1 MNLQDYRSSVRAQLA
16 AEVSEEVAN
25 DEREIDLYVRFQI
38 DQSIK
43 SYEASINNAFTMVR
57 RRQAGRN
64 SVAKGRQTAH
74 ERTMFS
80 FFLHAEGSVT
90 PWRTQASN
98 SAGRPP
104 TINMARQP

>member
-43 SYEASINNAFTMVR
+43 SYEASINNAEERAETGATPHHEADWRAFGTKQIARIRELLDIR
-57 RRQAGRN
+57 RELETARRTAG
-64 SVAKGRQTAH
+64 
-74 ERTMFS
+74 
-80 FFLHAEGSVT
+80 
-90 PWRTQASN
+90 AS
-98 SAGRPP
+98 G
-104 TINMARQP
+104 